1 MVAIYETKLM
11 FGTVTIIMRGMVM
24 RYYLCP
30 LACKSGENAGIYVL
44 HMWYLC
50 LAYVV
55 FISCIWKRIYF
66 HMNRESQKY
75 RLQFLQHHP

>member
-30 LACKSGENAGIYVL
+30 SACKSGENAGIYVL
-44 HMWYLC
+44 HMWYLY
-50 LAYVV
+50 LAYG
-55 FISCIWKRIYF
+55 
-66 HMNRESQKY
+66 REYTSI
-75 RLQFLQHHP
+75 